1 MKVEENVWPSRLTF
15 NCVGEKIP
23 LYNGVSSESIISLA
37 RHGGVSL
44 RHVER
49 ERENLFVFFAIVHVV
64 PPSSIK
70 LVGDC
75 GGWLE

>member
-1 MKVEENVWPSRLTF
+1 MKVEGNVWPSRLTF

-37 RHGGVSL
+37 RHGGGFSL

-49 ERENLFVFFAIVHVV
+49 ERERESLRLLCNCSCC
-64 PPSSIK
+64 SSTINQ
-70 LVGDC
+70 VS
-75 GGWLE
+75 W

>member
-37 RHGGVSL
+37 RHGGGGFTSAC
-44 RHVER
+44 RER
-49 ERENLFVFFAIVHVV
+49 ERISSSSLQLFMLILHHQ
-64 PPSSIK
+64 SS
-70 LVGDC
+70 
-75 GGWLE
+75 